1 MTDEIAQLQAQVN
14 LLCDELRSAQRTIRK
29 LESRSNWRP
38 NALAFFSLF
47 VAGTLSVGLW
57 TAHAHSATDVTLPFA
72 PIADVPMKVTAP
84 FEVVDKAGKT
94 IFRVQD
100 RDAEVTM
107 LARGAYV
114 YSLSGKPIVD
124 LSASTLSGGG
134 GRVRVTA
141 VEDEQTFSVMTA
153 NNTITGFTTDKSG
166 KAVTFIGT
174 NEENP
179 AVVKVFRSDGQKA
192 AATLALQGDS
202 GALNVY
208 GSGDKPVAS
217 IQSDAGD
224 GKLWINDKGGQQV
237 AGVFANDNGGVMKV
251 MKSGESNTY
260 TAINAINAGLGM
272 AIRKNGTRLVF
283 AGASGEN
290 GEKGSVYVYGNGENP
305 VAGITSYAGGKG
317 LVAVF
322 NQSAAIAMLAE
333 SDKHAGGGNIT
344 ASDPTGNG
352 IFSAGYTGEAGDAC
366 VTRKNGLWCMGTNLP
381 LQMK

>member
-1 MTDEIAQLQAQVN
+1 MTNEVAQLQAQLN

-29 LESRSNWRP
+29 LESRSAWRP

-47 VAGTLSVGLW
+47 VAGALSVGLW
-57 TAHAHSATDVTLPFA
+57 TAHAHSASDVTRAFVPV
-72 PIADVPMKVTAP
+72 ADGPMKVPAP

-114 YSLSGKPIVD
+114 YSQSGKPIVD

-141 VEDEQTFSVMTA
+141 VEDEKIFSSMVAT
-153 NNTITGFTTDKSG
+153 NVVTGFTSEKSG
-166 KAVTFIGT
+166 KRTTFVGT
-174 NEENP
+174 DDQNA
-179 AVVKVFRSDGQKA
+179 AVVEVYRSDGQKP
-192 AATLALQGDS
+192 AATLGLQGES
-202 GALNVY
+202 GALNVF
-208 GSGDKPVAS
+208 GSGEKPVAS

-224 GKLWINDKGGQQV
+224 GKLSINDKGGQQV

-251 MKSGESNTY
+251 MKSGEANTY

-283 AGASGEN
+283 AGASGEG

-322 NQSAAIAMLAE
+322 NQSTAIAMLAE

-344 ASDPTGNG
+344 ASDPAGNG